1 MKRVGVTLWGA
12 VAYLALA
19 TTAGAQSPVEGGYG
33 GGGGDVVGGVEGT
46 GTGGG
51 ALPFTGADLVMLLV
65 VALVLVAAG
74 LMVRRV
80 ARAKNTV

>member
-12 VAYLALA
+12 AAYLTLA
-19 TTAGAQSPVEGGYG
+19 TTAAAQSPVQGGYG

-46 GTGGG
+46 GAGG
-51 ALPFTGADLVMLLV
+51 ALPFTGADLAMLFV

-74 LMVRRV
+74 VMVRRV